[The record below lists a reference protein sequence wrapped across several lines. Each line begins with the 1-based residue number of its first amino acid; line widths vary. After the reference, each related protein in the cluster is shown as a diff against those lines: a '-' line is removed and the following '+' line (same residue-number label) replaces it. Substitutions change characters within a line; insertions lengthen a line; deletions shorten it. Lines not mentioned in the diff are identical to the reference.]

1 MKYTVG
7 IETTQM
13 VEVDAETAQQ
23 AIEQIKSQLDP
34 RQAASA
40 QFHIVTELV
49 YDAATNTYMT
59 EEMAHD
65 QSRMDTDES
74 NGGTTSDNA

>member
-1 MKYTVG
+1 MKYTIE

-40 QFHIVTELV
+40 RFSIVTELV

-59 EEMAHD
+59 EEMAND

-74 NGGTTSDNA
+74 NSGTSGKDA

>member
-1 MKYTVG
+1 MRYTIAVQT
-7 IETTQM
+7 EQM
-13 VEVDAETAQQ
+13 VEVDADTVQQ

-40 QFHIVTELV
+40 RFSVVTNLV

-59 EEMAHD
+59 EEMAND
-65 QSRMDTDES
+65 QSRVDKNES
-74 NGGTTSDNA
+74 DSGTASNNV

>member
-1 MKYTVG
+1 MRYTIAVQT
-7 IETTQM
+7 EQM
-13 VEVDAETAQQ
+13 VEVDADTAQQ

-40 QFHIVTELV
+40 RFSVVTDLV

-59 EEMAHD
+59 EEMLND
-65 QSRMDTDES
+65 KSRVDTD
-74 NGGTTSDNA
+74 TSDERANSENA

>member
-1 MKYTVG
+1 MKYTIEV
-7 IETTQM
+7 ETTQI

-23 AIEQIKSQLDP
+23 AIEQIKAQLDP

-40 QFHIVTELV
+40 RFNVVTELV

-59 EEMAHD
+59 EEMAND
-65 QSRMDTDES
+65 QSRVDKNES
-74 NGGTTSDNA
+74 DSGTASNNV

>member
-1 MKYTVG
+1 MRYTIV
-7 IETTQM
+7 IQTEQM
-13 VEVDAETAQQ
+13 VEVDADTVQQ

-40 QFHIVTELV
+40 RFSVVTDLV

-59 EEMAHD
+59 EEMLND
-65 QSRMDTDES
+65 KSRVDKDASDAETDSE
-74 NGGTTSDNA
+74 NA

>member
-1 MKYTVG
+1 MRYTVE

-23 AIEQIKSQLDP
+23 AIEQIKLQLDP

-40 QFHIVTELV
+40 RFHIVTELV

-59 EEMAHD
+59 EEMVND
-65 QSRMDTDES
+65 QSRMDKDEGDS
-74 NGGTTSDNA
+74 KTSGEDA

>member
-1 MKYTVG
+1 MRYTITVQT
-7 IETTQM
+7 EQM
-13 VEVDAETAQQ
+13 VEVDADTAQQ

-40 QFHIVTELV
+40 RFSVVTDLV

-59 EEMAHD
+59 EEMAND
-65 QSRMDTDES
+65 QSRVDKNES
-74 NGGTTSDNA
+74 NDRTDSTNA

>member
-1 MKYTVG
+1 MRYTVAVQT
-7 IETTQM
+7 EQM
-13 VEVDAETAQQ
+13 VEVDADTAQQ

-40 QFHIVTELV
+40 RFYIVTELV

-59 EEMAHD
+59 EEMLND
-65 QSRMDTDES
+65 KSRVDTDA
-74 NGGTTSDNA
+74 SDERTNSENA

>member
-1 MKYTVG
+1 MRYTVVV
-7 IETTQM
+7 ETEQM
-13 VEVDAETAQQ
+13 IEVDADTAQQ

-40 QFHIVTELV
+40 RFSIVTDLV

-59 EEMAHD
+59 EEMLND
-65 QSRMDTDES
+65 KSRMDKD
-74 NGGTTSDNA
+74 TSDAETNSENA

>member
-1 MKYTVG
+1 MRYTIVVQT
-7 IETTQM
+7 EQM

-40 QFHIVTELV
+40 RFSVVTDLV

-59 EEMAHD
+59 EEMLND
-65 QSRMDTDES
+65 KSRVDTD
-74 NGGTTSDNA
+74 TSDERTNSENA

>member
-1 MKYTVG
+1 MRYTIMVQT
-7 IETTQM
+7 EQL
-13 VEVDAETAQQ
+13 VEVDAETAQR

-40 QFHIVTELV
+40 SFSVVTDLV

-59 EEMAHD
+59 EAMAND
-65 QSRMDTDES
+65 QSRMDKDES
-74 NGGTTSDNA
+74 NSGATSDNA

>member
-1 MKYTVG
+1 MKYT
-7 IETTQM
+7 IAIQTEQM

-23 AIEQIKSQLDP
+23 AIEQIKSQLDL

-40 QFHIVTELV
+40 RFSVVTDLV

-59 EEMAHD
+59 EEMLND
-65 QSRMDTDES
+65 KSRVDTD
-74 NGGTTSDNA
+74 TSDERTNSENA